1 MKAKIP
7 GWFAPSKLRRFFC
20 RCWACRTCP
29 ACRRWRNRPDPNCRP
44 SRDRAN
50 QAWAESVQRIRGW
63 PKISGGTWNDQ
74 LLEGR
79 WCRRRVGQFL
89 RAFGIVVS
97 SNRVRPRGIGQICR
111 SLFRLLKKSEKKCQ
125 PQIIFPYTIGFHLSS
140 LITKLISNVY
150 FLKLSMR

>member
-111 SLFRLLKKSEKKCQ
+111 SLFRLLKKCQ